1 MTDHA
6 IAERT
11 DFAERIRAW
20 LAPRAGEMEALLEEL
35 VNIDSNSFD
44 KAGTDAVGEHIAKLL
59 TAEGIA
65 VTRIPKAEFGD
76 VFRAEVPGHG
86 QNQHVLMLGHRDTVF
101 AKGTVRT
108 RGYSRQGDMA
118 FGPGVCDMKGGLVA
132 NIFALRAIK
141 AVGGLP
147 FPVVALFTSDEEIG
161 SPTGQAEIEAAARGA
176 RAVFNT
182 EPGRV
187 SGNVVTGRK
196 GGASFHITVKGR
208 AAHSGVNHKEGASAI
223 EALARKIVRLHALTN
238 YATGVTTNV
247 GVIKGGNTHNT
258 VAPWA
263 EAELDL
269 RFMTLAQRGELIG
282 EIEKIVMAED
292 VPGTSATL
300 TTKALFLPLEEKN
313 ARALFEIYQ
322 KEAANI
328 GFPVEGEFTGGCADS
343 GFTAALGVPTLCGLG
358 PVGGKAHTDDEF
370 CRLDTLLPRTQ
381 ALAATICAL
390 ISTGA
395 L

>member
-101 AKGTVRT
+101 AKGTVKT

-208 AAHSGVNHKEGASAI
+208 AAHSGVNHKEGASATYDI
-223 EALARKIVRLHALTN
+223 LAIVRF
-238 YATGVTTNV
+238 
-247 GVIKGGNTHNT
+247 
-258 VAPWA
+258 
-263 EAELDL
+263 EA
-269 RFMTLAQRGELIG
+269 
-282 EIEKIVMAED
+282 
-292 VPGTSATL
+292 
-300 TTKALFLPLEEKN
+300 
-313 ARALFEIYQ
+313 ARAVENRQ
-322 KEAANI
+322 
-328 GFPVEGEFTGGCADS
+328 PVDRDPLRNCIVTGTRDIA
-343 GFTAALGVPTLCGLG
+343 GL
-358 PVGGKAHTDDEF
+358 VVLAVARDVDHKSC
-370 CRLDTLLPRTQ
+370 CRDRQ
-381 ALAATICAL
+381 
-390 ISTGA
+390 G
-395 L
+395 